1 MSLQALGFTSNR
13 SALRQPCDIN
23 FSQISLAS
31 SRLNSSLFCN
41 SVGSLPKTPTIFFL
55 LVLESNW
62 QYELTRRLLHYRI
75 FCLVLRF
82 QLLSP
87 YLSFFAR
94 SILVFLGLSLPCI
107 SFFFLLYPRLI
118 YTKITIPILKTKLH
132 PCELIF
138 IYYLEVILK
147 VIHANPPSKN
157 KLTRP

>member
-1 MSLQALGFTSNR
+1 MVIAGYDYLSQRNPHYILRFLHYMVQLYPFFYFDQTS
-13 SALRQPCDIN
+13 SVLLQPCEIS
-23 FSQISLAS
+23 FFHISLAS
-31 SRLNSSLFCN
+31 SNLNSSRLWSN
-41 SVGSLPKTPTIFFL
+41 GGSLPKTLTIFCL

-118 YTKITIPILKTKLH
+118 TLKQS
-132 PCELIF
+132 F
-138 IYYLEVILK
+138 QY
-147 VIHANPPSKN
+147 
-157 KLTRP
+157 